1 MKPLRS
7 CLLLFTLT
15 GLFSAAS
22 AGAQIQLG
30 EAVKQ
35 LGLGKSTALPDTK
48 VAAGLK
54 EALRVGA
61 DNAVK
66 YTGRKDGYFGNAA
79 IKILMPKNLRP
90 IETGLRAV
98 GYGPKVDE
106 FILSMNRAAEHA
118 APEARLI
125 FRDAILAMT
134 FEDARKILSGSDTG
148 ATEYFRAHTT
158 SRLTE
163 AFRPAVKQAMRE
175 NGVTGQYEAL
185 IGKYESLPFMKGPT
199 FDINEYVVSQALNG
213 LFYMLGEEEKKI
225 RKNPAA
231 RVTSLLKE
239 VFAKS

>member
-7 CLLLFTLT
+7 CLLLFTLS
-15 GLFSAAS
+15 GLLGAAP

-30 EAVKQ
+30 EAARQ
-35 LGLGKSTALPDTK
+35 LGLGKSAGPAEDK

-66 YTGRKDGYFGNAA
+66 YTGRKDGYFANAA

-90 IETGLRAV
+90 IEKGLRAV

-106 FILSMNRAAEHA
+106 FILSMNRAAEQA

-134 FEDARKILSGSDTG
+134 FEDARKILQGSDTA
-148 ATEYFRAHTT
+148 ATEYFQAHTS
-158 SRLTE
+158 SRLSA
-163 AFRPAVKQAMRE
+163 AFRPIVEQAMRE
-175 NGVTGQYEAL
+175 HGVTRQYEAL
-185 IGKYESLPFMKGPT
+185 IGQYESLPFMKGPT

-213 LFYMLGEEEKKI
+213 LFHMLGEEEKKI

-239 VFAKS
+239 VFGKR

>member
-1 MKPLRS
+1 MKLLHS
-7 CLLLFTLT
+7 CLLFFALT
-15 GLFSAAS
+15 GLPGAAP

-30 EAVKQ
+30 EAAKQ
-35 LGLGKSTALPDTK
+35 LGLGKSATLPESK
-48 VAAGLK
+48 VASGLK

-66 YTGRKDGYFGNAA
+66 YTGRKDGYFANEA

-90 IETGLRAV
+90 IEKGLRAV

-106 FILSMNRAAEHA
+106 FVLSMNRAAEQA

-125 FRDAILAMT
+125 FRDAILSMT
-134 FEDARKILSGSDTG
+134 FEDARKILQGRDTA
-148 ATEYFRAHTT
+148 ATEYFQAHTT
-158 SRLTE
+158 SQLTA
-163 AFRPAVKQAMRE
+163 AFQPVVKQAMRE
-175 NGVTGQYEAL
+175 NGVTRQYEDL

-239 VFAKS
+239 VFAKH